1 MRRKTS
7 RCIKDEARSVYPWSV
22 AMEITKGNAAL
33 VYKQEEGKKDNK
45 RKETNLF
52 FDSRGYTL
60 LCKPS

>member
-1 MRRKTS
+1 
-7 RCIKDEARSVYPWSV
+7 
-22 AMEITKGNAAL
+22 MEITKGNTAL
-33 VYKQEEGKKDNK
+33 VYKQEEGEKDNK